1 MPWKKV
7 TYYNCS
13 LCSTNSPKA
22 KDIQFTETVFMPK
35 YINLFSCFYMYLLQ
49 DMQKIFTFE
58 EVN

>member
-1 MPWKKV
+1 
-7 TYYNCS
+7 
-13 LCSTNSPKA
+13 
-22 KDIQFTETVFMPK
+22 MPK